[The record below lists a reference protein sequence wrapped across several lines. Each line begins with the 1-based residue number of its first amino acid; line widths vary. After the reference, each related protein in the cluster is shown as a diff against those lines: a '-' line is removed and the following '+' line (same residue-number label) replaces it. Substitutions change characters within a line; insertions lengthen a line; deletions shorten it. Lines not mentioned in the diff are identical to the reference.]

1 MNNRPRSEL
10 ADCFC
15 VGKSSITAIVTR
27 LFEKGYVKRIPD
39 EKDRRVVYLTLT
51 EEGLAISEQMEKV
64 IQSWL
69 GGVLSHFN
77 DEEAELFIS
86 KYEKLARVL
95 AQHAGQPQM

>member
-1 MNNRPRSEL
+1 
-10 ADCFC
+10 
-15 VGKSSITAIVTR
+15 
-27 LFEKGYVKRIPD
+27 
-39 EKDRRVVYLTLT
+39 
-51 EEGLAISEQMEKV
+51 MEKV

-95 AQHAGQPQM
+95 AQHAGQPQDVDLMHIDSDVNSKK